1 MRTQVILTSENEKE
15 KEYRDMRKG
24 WRIYS
29 IQLSEAL
36 YNKLEEF
43 SKKYGISKAQI
54 VKDAIIEKVLRLEK
68 LEREA
73 RGDDKG

>member
-1 MRTQVILTSENEKE
+1 MEDLL
-15 KEYRDMRKG
+15 
-24 WRIYS
+24 YS
-29 IQLSEAL
+29 AERGAL
-36 YNKLEEF
+36 NKLEEF